1 MSSENSTEEMITQL
15 KAFAS
20 QFTKGISPDNLITC
34 EDLWKLMNESDE
46 YILLVD
52 TRSDVE
58 INVSKIKGAIT
69 YVLLFFL
76 SDKQAEYMERMDNE
90 NFPFVKTIFYSTI
103 GKRSCSVVRELLAK
117 GVKAYSLD
125 GGLIKWC
132 NYEKQR

>member
-34 EDLWKLMNESDE
+34 EELWKLMNESDE

-76 SDKQAEYMERMDNE
+76 SDK
-90 NFPFVKTIFYSTI
+90 
-103 GKRSCSVVRELLAK
+103 
-117 GVKAYSLD
+117 
-125 GGLIKWC
+125 
-132 NYEKQR
+132 